1 MCDEYGIDITDEHI
15 ESVMAIANENG
26 EVRNRNPF
34 FSNIGYLSTGL
45 EKMISSPI

>member
-26 EVRNRNPF
+26 EVRNQNPF
-34 FSNIGYLSTGL
+34 FSNKGYLSTG
-45 EKMISSPI
+45 